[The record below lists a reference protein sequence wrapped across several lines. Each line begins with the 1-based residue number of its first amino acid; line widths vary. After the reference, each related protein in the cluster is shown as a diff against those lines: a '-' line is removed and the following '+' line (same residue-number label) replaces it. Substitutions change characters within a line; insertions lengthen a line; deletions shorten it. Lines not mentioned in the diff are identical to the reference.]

1 MTQTWNIPA
10 LGDGVSEGVVAQLLV
25 EVGQRV
31 AAGDTLLEI
40 ETDKVVMEVPA
51 PADGVIEAW
60 LVGTGDTLTEGKAFA
75 RVSAA
80 ASAPST
86 SPSDGQSSEAAAGTE
101 AADKADAAS
110 SAESSTASG
119 ARAEDSAPLAQ
130 ADQAPPAAAADRPSS
145 TLAAV
150 TPSAATAS
158 GAADE
163 RSIAPAGP
171 AARRLARELGVDL
184 ADVQGSG
191 ARGRIS
197 KDDIKRHV
205 RERGTAGNTT
215 GAMPGNLALP
225 DLSQWGAVTQQP
237 LDGIGRA
244 VAGNMQRAWRE
255 VPHAWVS
262 RDVPVD
268 ALEAARRRLR
278 TRDPELPLTLTALLT
293 RALAQAL
300 REFPRFNAAFD
311 AQAQA
316 LVLRDDVH
324 VGVAVDTPRGLM
336 VPVLRNADRLSLRET
351 ATQLATL
358 AEQARGG
365 RLDPALLRG
374 GCITISNL
382 GGLGAD
388 GLMPVVNW
396 PEVAILGVGAARCQP
411 RLADGQL
418 IEVSLLP
425 LTLGFD
431 HRVINGA
438 DAARLLGWLHD
449 HLQEP
454 LALAL

>member
-10 LGDGVSEGVVAQLLV
+10 LGDGVSEGVVAQLLA

-60 LVGTGDTLTEGKAFA
+60 LVGTGDTLTQGKAFA

-80 ASAPST
+80 SAPAS
-86 SPSDGQSSEAAAGTE
+86 SRSDGDSSEAAVAT
-101 AADKADAAS
+101 DAAGS
-110 SAESSTASG
+110 SETSTASG
-119 ARAEDSAPLAQ
+119 AGAEDSAPREQ
-130 ADQAPPAAAADRPSS
+130 ADQASPAAPVDRPSS
-145 TLAAV
+145 STSPAP
-150 TPSAATAS
+150 TPPAATAS
-158 GAADE
+158 GSADE

-205 RERGTAGNTT
+205 RERGTAGTT
-215 GAMPGNLALP
+215 AGAVPGNIALP

-244 VAGNMQRAWRE
+244 VAANMQRAWRE

-262 RDVPVD
+262 RDVPID

-278 TRDPELPLTLTALLT
+278 ARDPKLPLTLTALLT

-300 REFPRFNAAFD
+300 REFPRFNAGFN
-311 AQAQA
+311 AQAQT
-316 LVLRDDVH
+316 LVLREDVH

-351 ATQLATL
+351 AMALATL
-358 AEQARGG
+358 AEQARAG

-388 GLMPVVNW
+388 GLMPMVNW
-396 PEVAILGVGAARCQP
+396 PEVAILGVGAARRQP

-418 IEVSLLP
+418 VEDSLLP